1 MPQTTHFTM
10 VNPGIHELLQSSV
23 DRLIQV
29 GSGMAQT
36 ARRSKASKASAQQ
49 WWFAMQDFINAT
61 DKLMEL
67 RRKDSEDA
75 V

>member
-1 MPQTTHFTM
+1 MTTRFTM

-36 ARRSKASKASAQQ
+36 SRKSKANRASAML
-49 WWFAMQDFINAT
+49 WWYAMDDFIAAT
-61 DKLMEL
+61 NQLIEL
-67 RRKDSEDA
+67 RRKDEENA
-75 V
+75 A